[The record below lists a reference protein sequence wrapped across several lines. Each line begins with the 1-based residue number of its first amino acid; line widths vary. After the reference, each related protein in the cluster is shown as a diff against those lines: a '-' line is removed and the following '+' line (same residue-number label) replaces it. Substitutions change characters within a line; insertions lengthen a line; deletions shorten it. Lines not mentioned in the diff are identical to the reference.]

1 MTPSEKPDNPAAS
14 GDKRPGVLVVNL
26 GTPDAPTPAA
36 LKSYLAEFLWDPK
49 VIKMPRPV
57 WWLLLNVFI
66 LQSRPRASAEAYAK
80 VWTDEG
86 SPLLVESRR
95 LTEAIANDPETDA
108 NVVLAM
114 RYGNPS
120 IAAGLAQLRDDDID
134 RLIVLPLFPQFS
146 DTTTGSI
153 IAAVIEELDA
163 LNWTPELKFI
173 ESYFK
178 DPGYI
183 NAVTGSVWDWWSE
196 NDRAERLL
204 FSFHGIPKKYSD
216 DGDPYDEQCQ
226 ETARI
231 AAQTLDLS
239 QEDWAISFQSRFGSS
254 QWLQPYTDV
263 LLEEWARD
271 GVKSV
276 QIICPGFAVDCL
288 ETLEEIAIRYRRLFA
303 AAGGETFEYIPAL
316 NANVA
321 HVNCLTD
328 LISRFVAVD
337 EDSDAGTAS

>member
-1 MTPSEKPDNPAAS
+1 M
-14 GDKRPGVLVVNL
+14 VNL

-36 LKSYLAEFLWDPK
+36 LKRYLAEFLWDPK
-49 VIKMPRPV
+49 VVKVPRPV
-57 WWLLLNVFI
+57 WWLILNLFI

-80 VWTDEG
+80 VWTDDG

-95 LTEAIANDPETDA
+95 LTEAIANDPDTAAEI
-108 NVVLAM
+108 VLAM

-120 IAAGLAQLRDDDID
+120 IVAGLDQLRAGGAD

-153 IAAVIEELDA
+153 IAAVKNELDA
-163 LNWTPELKFI
+163 LNWAPELRVI

-183 NAVTGSVWDWWSE
+183 NALTGSVWDWWSE

-204 FSFHGIPKKYSD
+204 FSFHGIPKKYAD
-216 DGDPYDEQCQ
+216 AGDPYDGQCQ

-239 QEDWAISFQSRFGSS
+239 PDDWAISFQSRFGRSK
-254 QWLQPYTDV
+254 WLQPYTDV
-263 LLEEWARD
+263 MLEKWARE

-276 QIICPGFAVDCL
+276 QVICPGFAVDCL
-288 ETLEEIAIRYRRLFA
+288 ETLEEIAIRYRQLFESM
-303 AAGGETFEYIPAL
+303 GGERFEYIPAL
-316 NANVA
+316 NASAA
-321 HVNCLTD
+321 HVNCFAD
-328 LISRFVAVD
+328 LIARFAADD
-337 EDSDAGTAS
+337 EDSDAGAVS